1 MPSDRDNRSK
11 SPAKEDRVMRDT
23 GLTVEPPSGPA
34 LGLTRAYQRR
44 PEVEAEIRALPDPAD
59 PTFLAVVQAAQAPE
73 TVVYAIRALLRVGVR
88 SRADALADGLIGR
101 AAPHLARAARAQFPR
116 SESDQDD
123 LMQMATVQMWRE
135 VFDTGS
141 RQEFWE
147 VFFRRMVVLT
157 CSDAA
162 DRLRAQRAHERP
174 FRRGVSDEGDTW
186 SEEDMLADPHEA
198 DTSLFLPEALAQL
211 DGDVR
216 RAVYLKLLGFKE
228 GSKDAEEV
236 TISRLLGVS
245 DRTVRTYLRRGEQ
258 TIRDWLAA
266 GG

>member
-1 MPSDRDNRSK
+1 MQ
-11 SPAKEDRVMRDT
+11 DT
-23 GLTVEPPSGPA
+23 GLTVEPQAGPA

-44 PEVEAEIRALPDPAD
+44 PDVEAEIRALPAPAS
-59 PTFLAVVQAAQAPE
+59 PAFGGAAQAAQAPE
-73 TVVYAIRALLRVGVR
+73 TVVYAIRALLRAGDR
-88 SRADALADGLIGR
+88 ARADALAEGLIDR
-101 AAPHLARAARAQFPR
+101 AAPYLARAARSQFPR
-116 SESDQDD
+116 SEADQDD

-174 FRRGVSDEGDTW
+174 FRRGVSDEGDNW
-186 SEEDMLADPHEA
+186 SEEDMLADPHEVGT
-198 DTSLFLPEALAQL
+198 DLFLPEALAQL

-228 GSKDAEEV
+228 GSKDAGEQ

-245 DRTVRTYLRRGEQ
+245 DRTIRTYLRRGEQ
-258 TIRDWLAA
+258 TIREWIAA

>member
-1 MPSDRDNRSK
+1 
-11 SPAKEDRVMRDT
+11 MRDT
-23 GLTVEPPSGPA
+23 GLTVEPPAGPA
-34 LGLTRAYQRR
+34 LGLTRAYRRR
-44 PEVEAEIRALPDPAD
+44 PEVEAEIRALPDPAA
-59 PTFLAVVQAAQAPE
+59 PAFLAAAAGAQAPE
-73 TVVYAIRALLRVGVR
+73 TVVYAIRCLLRAGQR
-88 SRADALADGLIGR
+88 SRADALAEGLIDR
-101 AAPHLARAARAQFPR
+101 AAPYLARAARAQFPR
-116 SESDQDD
+116 SEADQDD

-162 DRLRAQRAHERP
+162 DRLRGQRAHERP

-186 SEEDMLADPHEA
+186 NEEDMLADPHEA
-198 DTSLFLPEALAQL
+198 DLGLFLPEALAQL

-216 RAVYLKLLGFKE
+216 RAVYLKLQGFKE
-228 GSKDAEEV
+228 GSKDSDEV

-258 TIRDWLAA
+258 TIRDWMAA